1 MFSYRHG
8 FHAGNHADV
17 LKHCVL
23 TQLLIYLNQKP
34 VPYMVI
40 DTHAGAGVYQLDSD
54 YATKSGESSEGIA
67 RLWRRNDAPA
77 AVRDYLQHIEKMN
90 PAGRLRHY
98 PGSPFLAEQLMR
110 DQDRLRLFEMHP
122 TDSKLLAENF
132 RKLEAHQ
139 AANGQRS
146 AGRGRRVQLQRA
158 DGFAGLKALLPP
170 PSRRGL
176 VLMDPSYEDKDDYR
190 KVKVA
195 MEEAQKRFA
204 TGTYAVWYP
213 VLGRLESQQLPER
226 LKRIAASDWLNVT
239 LTVAGPS
246 SEERG
251 LRSSGMFI
259 INPPWTLEATLK
271 DSLPWL
277 TDALAQD
284 EGARFVIQTG
294 KAAKPARPAN
304 ERVA

>member
-17 LKHCVL
+17 LKHFVL
-23 TQLLIYLNQKP
+23 SQLLGYLNQKP
-34 VPYMVI
+34 APYMVI

-54 YATKSGESSEGIA
+54 YATKSGESDEGVA
-67 RLWRRNDAPA
+67 LLWGRDEVPA
-77 AVRDYLQHIEKMN
+77 AINDYLQVISDMN

-98 PGSPFLAEQLMR
+98 PGSPFLAERLMR

-132 RKLEAHQ
+132 RKLEAHA
-139 AANGQRS
+139 AANGQKSS
-146 AGRGRRVQLQRA
+146 ARGTRVQMQRA

-176 VLMDPSYEDKDDYR
+176 ILMDPSYEDKDDYR

-195 MEEAQKRFA
+195 VEDAQKRFA
-204 TGTYAVWYP
+204 TGTYAIWYP

-226 LKRIAASDWLNVT
+226 LKRVAASEWLNVT
-239 LTVAGPS
+239 LSVAGPAAQ
-246 SEERG
+246 EQG

-271 DSLPWL
+271 DVMPWL
-277 TDALAQD
+277 TRVLAKD
-284 EGARFVIQTG
+284 DGARFVLQTG
-294 KAAKPARPAN
+294 KAAKPMK
-304 ERVA
+304 ERAE

>member
-17 LKHCVL
+17 LKHCLL
-23 TQLLIYLNQKP
+23 TQLLGYLNQKEA
-34 VPYMVI
+34 PYMVI

-54 YATKSGESSEGIA
+54 YATKSGESDEGVA
-67 RLWRRNDAPA
+67 LLWG
-77 AVRDYLQHIEKMN
+77 RDDVPDVVNEYLQVIRNMN

-98 PGSPFLAEQLMR
+98 PGSPFLAERLMR
-110 DQDRLRLFEMHP
+110 DQDRLRVFEMHP
-122 TDSKLLAENF
+122 TDSKLLTENF
-132 RKLEAHQ
+132 RKLEAHA

-146 AGRGRRVQLQRA
+146 NARGTRVQLQRA

-195 MEEAQKRFA
+195 IEDAQKRFA

-226 LKRIAASDWLNVT
+226 LKRVAMSEWLNVT

-246 SEERG
+246 GEDKR

-271 DSLPWL
+271 DVMPWL
-277 TDALAQD
+277 TKALAQD
-284 EGARFVIQTG
+284 EGAGFALQTG
-294 KAAKPARPAN
+294 KAAKPVKARA
-304 ERVA
+304 E

>member
-23 TQLLIYLNQKP
+23 TQLLGYLNQKP
-34 VPYMVI
+34 APYMVI
-40 DTHAGAGVYQLDSD
+40 DTHAGAGLYQLDSD
-54 YATKSGESSEGIA
+54 YATKSGESEEGVA
-67 RLWRRNDAPA
+67 LLWDRDDVPA
-77 AVRDYLQHIEKMN
+77 AVNEYLQVIRDMN

-98 PGSPFLAEQLMR
+98 PGSPFLAERLMR
-110 DQDRLRLFEMHP
+110 DQDRLRVFEMHT

-132 RKLEAHQ
+132 RKLEAHA
-139 AANGQRS
+139 AANGQKSS
-146 AGRGRRVQLQRA
+146 ARGTRVQLQRA
-158 DGFAGLKALLPP
+158 DGFVGLKALLPP

-176 VLMDPSYEDKDDYR
+176 ILIDPSYEDKDDYR

-195 MEEAQKRFA
+195 IEDAQKRFA
-204 TGTYAVWYP
+204 TGTYAIWYP

-226 LKRIAASDWLNVT
+226 LKRVAASEWLNVT
-239 LTVAGPS
+239 LTVAGPAAQ
-246 SEERG
+246 EQG

-271 DSLPWL
+271 DIMPWI
-277 TDALAQD
+277 TQALAQD
-284 EGARFVIQTG
+284 DDARFVIQTG
-294 KAAKPARPAN
+294 KAAKPPK
-304 ERVA
+304 ERAE

>member
-23 TQLLIYLNQKP
+23 TQLLDYLNQKP
-34 VPYMVI
+34 APYMVI

-54 YATKSGESSEGIA
+54 YATKSGESDEGVA
-67 RLWRRNDAPA
+67 LLWGRDDVPA
-77 AVRDYLQHIEKMN
+77 AVNEYLQVIRDMN

-98 PGSPFLAEQLMR
+98 PGSPFLAEHLMR
-110 DQDRLRLFEMHP
+110 DQDRLRVFEMHP

-132 RKLEAHQ
+132 RKLEAHA
-139 AANGQRS
+139 AANGQKSS
-146 AGRGRRVQLQRA
+146 ARGTRVQLQRA

-176 VLMDPSYEDKDDYR
+176 ILMDPSYEDKDDYR

-195 MEEAQKRFA
+195 IEDAQKRFA

-226 LKRIAASDWLNVT
+226 LKRVAASEWLNVT
-239 LTVAGPS
+239 LTVAGPAAQ
-246 SEERG
+246 EQG

-271 DSLPWL
+271 DIMPWL
-277 TDALAQD
+277 TQALAQD
-284 EGARFVIQTG
+284 DDARFVIQTG
-294 KAAKPARPAN
+294 KAAKPVK
-304 ERVA
+304 ERSE

>member
-23 TQLLIYLNQKP
+23 TQLLGYLNQKEA
-34 VPYMVI
+34 PYMVI
-40 DTHAGAGVYQLDSD
+40 DTHAGAGLYQLDSD
-54 YATKSGESSEGIA
+54 YATKSGESEEGVA
-67 RLWRRNDAPA
+67 LLWGRDDAPTI
-77 AVRDYLQHIEKMN
+77 VNEYLQVIRDMN

-98 PGSPFLAEQLMR
+98 PGSPFLSERLMR
-110 DQDRLRLFEMHP
+110 DQDRLRVFEMHP

-132 RKLEAHQ
+132 RKLDAHA

-146 AGRGRRVQLQRA
+146 AARGTRVQLQRA

-195 MEEAQKRFA
+195 IEDAQKRFA

-226 LKRIAASDWLNVT
+226 LKRVAASDWLNLT

-246 SEERG
+246 GEDKR

-271 DSLPWL
+271 DVMPWL
-277 TDALAQD
+277 SKVLAQD
-284 EGARFVIQTG
+284 EGAGFALQTG
-294 KAAKPARPAN
+294 KAAKPVKARA
-304 ERVA
+304 E

>member
-17 LKHCVL
+17 LKHCLL
-23 TQLLIYLNQKP
+23 TQLLSYLNQKEA
-34 VPYMVI
+34 PYMVI

-54 YATKSGESSEGIA
+54 YATKSGESDEGVA
-67 RLWRRNDAPA
+67 LLWGRDDAPD
-77 AVRDYLQHIEKMN
+77 VVNDYLQVIRNMN

-98 PGSPFLAEQLMR
+98 PGSPFLAERLMR
-110 DQDRLRLFEMHP
+110 DQDRLRVFEMHP
-122 TDSKLLAENF
+122 TDSKLLTENF
-132 RKLEAHQ
+132 RKLEAHA
-139 AANGQRS
+139 AANGHRS
-146 AGRGRRVQLQRA
+146 NARGTRVQLQRA

-195 MEEAQKRFA
+195 IEDAQKRFA

-226 LKRIAASDWLNVT
+226 LKRVAMSEWLNVT

-246 SEERG
+246 GEDKR

-271 DSLPWL
+271 DVMPWL
-277 TDALAQD
+277 TKALAKD
-284 EGARFVIQTG
+284 EGAGFALQTG
-294 KAAKPARPAN
+294 KAAKPVKARA
-304 ERVA
+304 E

>member
-23 TQLLIYLNQKP
+23 TQLLGYLNQKEA
-34 VPYMVI
+34 PYMVI
-40 DTHAGAGVYQLDSD
+40 DTHAGAGLYQLDSD
-54 YATKSGESSEGIA
+54 YATKSGESDEGVA
-67 RLWRRNDAPA
+67 LLWGRDDVPDVVN
-77 AVRDYLQHIEKMN
+77 DYLQVIRDMN

-98 PGSPFLAEQLMR
+98 PGSPFLAERLMR
-110 DQDRLRLFEMHP
+110 DQDRLRVFEMHP
-122 TDSKLLAENF
+122 TDSKLLTENF
-132 RKLEAHQ
+132 RKLEAH
-139 AANGQRS
+139 AVANGQRS
-146 AGRGRRVQLQRA
+146 SARGTRVQLQRA

-195 MEEAQKRFA
+195 IEDAQKRFA

-226 LKRIAASDWLNVT
+226 LKRVAMSEWLNVT
-239 LTVAGPS
+239 LTGAGPS
-246 SEERG
+246 GEDKR

-271 DSLPWL
+271 DVMPWL
-277 TDALAQD
+277 TKALAQD
-284 EGARFVIQTG
+284 EGASFALQTG
-294 KAAKPARPAN
+294 KAAKPVKARA
-304 ERVA
+304 E

>member
-17 LKHCVL
+17 LKHFVL
-23 TQLLIYLNQKP
+23 TQLLGYLNQKP
-34 VPYMVI
+34 APYMVI

-54 YATKSGESSEGIA
+54 YATKSGESEEGVA
-67 RLWRRNDAPA
+67 LLWGRDDAPA
-77 AVRDYLQHIEKMN
+77 AVNEYLQVIKDMN

-98 PGSPFLAEQLMR
+98 PGSPFLAERLMR
-110 DQDRLRLFEMHP
+110 EQDRLRVFEMHP

-132 RKLEAHQ
+132 RKLEAHA
-139 AANGQRS
+139 AANGQKS
-146 AGRGRRVQLQRA
+146 NARGTRVQLQRA

-176 VLMDPSYEDKDDYR
+176 ILMDPSYEDKDDYR
-190 KVKVA
+190 KVKA
-195 MEEAQKRFA
+195 AIEDAQKRFA
-204 TGTYAVWYP
+204 TGTYAIWYP

-226 LKRIAASDWLNVT
+226 LKRVAASEWLNVT
-239 LTVAGPS
+239 LTVAGPAS
-246 SEERG
+246 QEQG

-271 DSLPWL
+271 DIMPWL
-277 TDALAQD
+277 TQALAQD
-284 EGARFVIQTG
+284 DGARFVIQTG
-294 KAAKPARPAN
+294 KAAKPAK
-304 ERVA
+304 ERAE

>member
-17 LKHCVL
+17 LKHVVL
-23 TQLLIYLNQKP
+23 SQLLGYLNQKP
-34 VPYMVI
+34 APYMVI

-54 YATKSGESSEGIA
+54 YATKSGESDEGVA
-67 RLWRRNDAPA
+67 LLWGRDDVPA
-77 AVRDYLQHIEKMN
+77 AVNDYLQVISDMN

-98 PGSPFLAEQLMR
+98 PGSPFLAERLMR

-132 RKLEAHQ
+132 RKLQAHA
-139 AANGQRS
+139 AANGQKSS
-146 AGRGRRVQLQRA
+146 ARGTRVQMQRA

-176 VLMDPSYEDKDDYR
+176 VLVDPSYEDKDDYR

-195 MEEAQKRFA
+195 LEDAQKRFA
-204 TGTYAVWYP
+204 TGTYAIWYP

-226 LKRIAASDWLNVT
+226 LKRVAASEWLNVT
-239 LTVAGPS
+239 LTVAGPAAQ
-246 SEERG
+246 EQG
-251 LRSSGMFI
+251 LRSSGIFI

-271 DSLPWL
+271 DVMPWL
-277 TDALAQD
+277 TQVLAQD
-284 EGARFVIQTG
+284 DGARFVLQTG
-294 KAAKPARPAN
+294 KAAKPVK
-304 ERVA
+304 ERAE

>member
-23 TQLLIYLNQKP
+23 MQLLGYLNQKEA
-34 VPYMVI
+34 PYMVI
-40 DTHAGAGVYQLDSD
+40 DTHAGAGLYQLDSD
-54 YATKSGESSEGIA
+54 YATKSGESDEGVA
-67 RLWRRNDAPA
+67 LLWDRDDAPT
-77 AVRDYLQHIEKMN
+77 VISEYLDILRDMN

-98 PGSPFLAEQLMR
+98 PGSPFLSERLMR
-110 DQDRLRLFEMHP
+110 DQDRLRVFEMHP

-132 RKLEAHQ
+132 RKLEAHA

-146 AGRGRRVQLQRA
+146 GARGTRVLLQRA

-195 MEEAQKRFA
+195 IEDAQKRFA

-226 LKRIAASDWLNVT
+226 LKRVAASDWLNVT

-246 SEERG
+246 GEDKR

-271 DSLPWL
+271 ETLPWL
-277 TDALAQD
+277 SKALAQD
-284 EGARFVIQTG
+284 EGAGFALQTG
-294 KAAKPARPAN
+294 KAAKPVKARA
-304 ERVA
+304 E